1 MEADSVIIEPVLTE
15 KTNALREG
23 DNNKYV
29 FKVDQ
34 RSNKLQIMKAVH
46 DLFSVNP
53 TSCRIINVKQKP
65 RMARTRSG
73 FRHGKTSTWK
83 KAVVTL
89 PKGEK
94 IDIFEGV

>member
-1 MEADSVIIEPVLTE
+1 MESDSIIIEPVLTE
-15 KTNALREG
+15 KTNALREN

-46 DLFSVNP
+46 ELFSVNP
-53 TSCRIINVKQKP
+53 INCRILNVKPKP
-65 RMARTRSG
+65 RMTHTRSG
-73 FRHGKTSTWK
+73 IRHGNTATWK
-83 KAVVTL
+83 KAIVTL

>member
-1 MEADSVIIEPVLTE
+1 VEADSIIIEPVLSE
-15 KTNALREG
+15 KTNSLRENE
-23 DNNKYV
+23 NNKYV

-34 RSNKLQIMKAVH
+34 RSNKLQIMKAIH

-53 TSCRIINVKQKP
+53 INCRIISVKQKP

-73 FRHGKTSTWK
+73 FRRGSTSTWK
-83 KAVVTL
+83 KAIVTL